1 MFGSSRKTVHADG
14 LRRELGLSGVLTVL
28 GFLTL
33 IAVFTI
39 LFPILRPPTVEE
51 VERDIWADWARLS
64 VDSQGLTITD
74 ALIDGH
80 RPAAQQLLET
90 MGNLIVN
97 QGDRFVVPT
106 SVMYLR
112 IRDREGEVFAE
123 WQRRRVND
131 ESLWRELQIPL
142 SDPVE
147 GPVGELEVAYRFYS
161 AGLESLPQIR
171 RLQELYTVAAFTVAI
186 LALVTLF
193 AALANLSRIRERA
206 GRLQSQQIT
215 LDLARQMC
223 HELRNGLWAFSLEG
237 KNLRQ
242 LFGLV
247 DEFFRVFPTALFAA
261 ATKAGLDE
269 TKAQRLKRYLYKS
282 LADEHLDPEL
292 DMASSNDMAK
302 EADAQIQSFTRY
314 INLTVEEL
322 DRNLLG
328 TNEAWHA
335 EVVRLSDGWHEACEL
350 LRMRF
355 RSAGVSTVESIESD
369 ADWVQGDRRALVHIF
384 VNLAKNA
391 VEAVRNQPEP
401 RQIHFHLTVSG
412 DVVQCRVRNFGV
424 PIPPQHLPHLFT
436 RGFST
441 KQGAGRGRGL
451 ALVLDSV
458 ERMDGSITVTSSEA
472 EGTCFHLELPQATA
486 PREELTARETH
497 T

>member
-1 MFGSSRKTVHADG
+1 MFGSGPKTVNADG
-14 LRRELGLSGVLTVL
+14 LRRELGPSGIFTIL

-33 IAVFTI
+33 VAVFTV

-51 VERDIWADWARLS
+51 VERDIWIDWALLS

-74 ALIDGH
+74 ALIEK
-80 RPAAQQLLET
+80 RQPAAQQLVET
-90 MGNLIVN
+90 LGNLIAN

-106 SVMYLR
+106 AVKYLR
-112 IRDREGEVFAE
+112 IRDNSGEIFAE
-123 WQRRRVND
+123 WSSRPNNE
-131 ESLWRELQIPL
+131 ESVWRELTIAL
-142 SDPVE
+142 TDPSE
-147 GPVGELEVAYRFYS
+147 GHVGNLEVAYRFYS

-206 GRLQSQQIT
+206 GRLQSQQVT

-247 DEFFRVFPTALFAA
+247 DDFFRVLPQAIAA
-261 ATKAGLDE
+261 AAKKVGLDDAK
-269 TKAQRLKRYLYKS
+269 TQRFDRQLRRN
-282 LADEHLDPEL
+282 LADEHVDPEV
-292 DMASSNDMAK
+292 DMKASNEMAK

-328 TNEAWHA
+328 THEAWNA
-335 EVVRLSDGWHEACEL
+335 ETLRLSDGWSEACEL

-355 RSAGVSTVESIESD
+355 RSAGVTSTEVVQTE
-369 ADWVQGDRRALVHIF
+369 ADWIRGDRRALVHIF

-391 VEAVRNQPEP
+391 VEAMREQPEP
-401 RQIHFHLTVSG
+401 REIRFTVTLCES
-412 DVVQCRVRNFGV
+412 RVHCQVWNRGG
-424 PIPPQHLPHLFT
+424 PIPERYLPHLFT

-451 ALVLDSV
+451 ALVHESV
-458 ERMDGSITVTSSEA
+458 QRLGGSIHVTSTA
-472 EGTCFHLELPQATA
+472 DEGTTFSLSFPQAPA
-486 PREELTARETH
+486 PQEAFTSPSH
-497 T
+497 